1 MSGSEFA
8 TWIRP
13 PSGTGLP
20 VPGFT
25 SRNMSFS
32 AVFGRSSAVASLRIR
47 FS

>member
-1 MSGSEFA
+1 MSGSEFP
-8 TWIRP
+8 TVIRP
-13 PSGTGLP
+13 PSGSGFP

-32 AVFGRSSAVASLRIR
+32 AVFGRSSAVASRLIR